1 MHCASP
7 LSLAPEELVNMSRT
21 LTVPEPISVT
31 PTVWVRPRQ
40 GPTLADLVRQ
50 PGTAHADGDSDSF
63 DVLGTAFAATDGDP
77 RTAWTAPQGVVQHRV
92 APTLTLTLPEP
103 TEVAA
108 LEITP
113 SSSAL
118 PTHPTLVAVDLG
130 DGPQVRATEA
140 EGTQTLSLRPRV
152 TKTIKL
158 SLLDWDDII
167 DRTALGFDQV
177 KPPGLAEV
185 VALRPDGTAIAPADA
200 ARNRA
205 RAITV
210 GCDAGPVIAVAGRF
224 VHTSVH
230 TTVGALLDG
239 GPIAVTPCERE
250 PLALPAGQQELLI
263 SPGAAFIV
271 DGARLTGPL
280 GNELPSAATTPAS
293 AGAWGPDH
301 RELRVPPSPVA
312 RVIVVPESI
321 NPGWTATTDTG
332 ITLTPVP
339 VNGWQQGWLVPAG
352 TSGTVTL
359 NFPSNA
365 LYRAGLAGGLAL
377 LPVLLLLALLPA
389 RRRVPDAPVRHVGAG
404 PVGVR
409 RGGGGRRDDLRRRR
423 RRGVRRGR
431 TVCCI
436 CSAGDRRVE
445 KAVTLGAVSAGLIL
459 AGAVLS
465 RYPWRSVDG
474 YVGHSAGVQFLALV
488 SVAALAASAIR
499 AENQFLDTKPQDDV

>member
-1 MHCASP
+1 M
-7 LSLAPEELVNMSRT
+7 
-21 LTVPEPISVT
+21 
-31 PTVWVRPRQ
+31 
-40 GPTLADLVRQ
+40 
-50 PGTAHADGDSDSF
+50 
-63 DVLGTAFAATDGDP
+63 
-77 RTAWTAPQGVVQHRV
+77 
-92 APTLTLTLPEP
+92 
-103 TEVAA
+103 
-108 LEITP
+108 
-113 SSSAL
+113 
-118 PTHPTLVAVDLG
+118 
-130 DGPQVRATEA
+130 
-140 EGTQTLSLRPRV
+140 
-152 TKTIKL
+152 
-158 SLLDWDDII
+158 
-167 DRTALGFDQV
+167 
-177 KPPGLAEV
+177 
-185 VALRPDGTAIAPADA
+185 
-200 ARNRA
+200 
-205 RAITV
+205 
-210 GCDAGPVIAVAGRF
+210 
-224 VHTSVH
+224 HTSVH

-271 DGARLTGPL
+271 DGARLTGPM

-389 RRRVPDAPVRHVGAG
+389 RRRVPDAPVRTWAPGRWAFGAAVVVGAMISG
-404 PVGVR
+404 LVGAVVFAVAA
-409 RGGGGRRDDLRRRR
+409 
-423 RRGVRRGR
+423 GVLYLLRGR
-431 TVCCI
+431 P
-436 CSAGDRRVE
+436 RVE

-499 AENQFLDTKPQDDV
+499 AENQFLDTKPQDEA